1 MDGRMGFARAARPG
15 GNQVLE
21 FLALG
26 GAQLVGGDTR
36 ILLAHFLSGAG
47 LLLGGDLTRLAG
59 AQQGRHLIGIQ
70 EAGNAEV
77 FLLFLG
83 ADLGTR
89 APRGTVEED
98 AVELGVR
105 AQDLELRE
113 QVKRGHKLT
122 KRARLAASQAAEA
135 AALEAPPLREMKG
148 LLA

>member
-1 MDGRMGFARAARPG
+1 MTADEPLAQQGDTRFYLLGRGLGDLGAAAARAQARMDGRMGFARAARPG

-59 AQQGRHLIGIQ
+59 AQQGRHLIGVQ
-70 EAGNAEV
+70 EAGNTEV
-77 FLLFLG
+77 FLFFLG

-89 APRGTVEED
+89 TPRGTVEED
-98 AVELGVR
+98 AIELSVGT
-105 AQDLELRE
+105 QDL
-113 QVKRGHKLT
+113 K
-122 KRARLAASQAAEA
+122 
-135 AALEAPPLREMKG
+135 
-148 LLA
+148 